1 MQPFK
6 VLLVDDCDFMLFVA
20 REAMR
25 MSNIEL
31 TCISSPEA
39 AVDAIE
45 RLSPDLVILDV
56 QMPEM
61 DGFDVAA
68 AIRSTPSISDCTIL
82 FLSVAPTDENK
93 KRAEELGAI
102 GFLGKPSGLKDLG
115 EQVEEFASGGRLKKQ
130 CHNVMKQCVQLTRD
144 IKTIVQ

>member
-31 TCISSPEA
+31 TCISNPKS
-39 AVDAIE
+39 AVEAIE
-45 RLSPDLVILDV
+45 RLSPELIILDV
-56 QMPEM
+56 QMPAM
-61 DGFDVAA
+61 NGFEVAE
-68 AIRSTPSISDCTIL
+68 AIRATPSISDSTIL
-82 FLSVAPTDENK
+82 FLTVSPTDENK
-93 KRAEELGAI
+93 KRAEALGAV
-102 GFLGKPSGLKDLG
+102 GFLGKPTGLKDLG
-115 EQVEEFASGGRLKKQ
+115 EQVEEFASGGRIKKQ
-130 CHNVMKQCVQLTRD
+130 CNSVERQCIQLARD